1 MSGFTSITS
10 RVGLPVIC
18 NLRPEHCKLRP
29 VAELAQENRRE
40 RDREARAPTA
50 PAVLWRVFSSIFRG
64 GLGLLVEVFL
74 GLGLQEL
81 ALTSNSLPS

>member
-1 MSGFTSITS
+1 MKTLSTHYLPVDNGINRKFRSPVSGFTNITS

-50 PAVLWRVFSSIFRG
+50 PAVL
-64 GLGLLVEVFL
+64 
-74 GLGLQEL
+74 
-81 ALTSNSLPS
+81 